1 MPFRR
6 YLPYCLLFGG
16 LCLCFAPEAGAA
28 GAAGAAD
35 AKALATKAKAALR
48 AAENTRDQAVI
59 KAKLDEARGLIDQ
72 VRAAD
77 PKYGELSVMESKYR
91 YLGGGLKASE
101 AQTAKAQADASID
114 WVKVKQVIAD
124 WEALEKLTVEF
135 RQKTDRFF
143 PNDQNI
149 AYSKEQT
156 DAVLALVAD
165 VAKNDQPKIL
175 AFLKTFTAKYGEPG
189 DATDRKMY
197 ELTPKD
203 PKKGMYDEANKRPD
217 LQPSRCYQELND
229 RLAWVKENPKLE
241 ARKIMSAVS
250 KMMESIDFIMDTE
263 RDKHFAEAEA
273 ELARALRFSP
283 GDPEITKYLA
293 SLKTNRTK
301 SQADVKK
308 ALEAARFPAD
318 MTGFAGPG
326 KIPDL
331 AAATKTHFASAY
343 PKEKVLKVSVSGGW
357 VATKHNILGE
367 PIQWGLPVYCA
378 SQQSE
383 KDVCR
388 VFKMTVLTGI
398 GLGVAKAP
406 PFKDHWTGDSFRM
419 LISNL
424 K

>member
-16 LCLCFAPEAGAA
+16 LSLCFAPEAGAA
-28 GAAGAAD
+28 GAAET
-35 AKALATKAKAALR
+35 KALATKAKAALR
-48 AAENTRDQAVI
+48 AGENTNDQAVL
-59 KAKLDEARGLIDQ
+59 KAKLEEARSLIDQ
-72 VRAAD
+72 IKAAD
-77 PKYGELSVMESKYR
+77 PNYPELGVIENKYR
-91 YLGGGLKASE
+91 YLGGGLKASQE
-101 AQTAKAQADASID
+101 QTSKAQAEASID

-124 WEALEKLTVEF
+124 WEALEKMTLEF
-135 RQKTDRFF
+135 RKKTDRFF

-165 VAKNDQPKIL
+165 VAKNDQPRIL

-217 LQPSRCYQELND
+217 ELPSRCHQELID
-229 RLAWVKENPKLE
+229 RLTWVRENPKLE
-241 ARKIMSAVS
+241 AKRIMRDVS
-250 KMMESIDFIMDTE
+250 QMMDNIDFIMDTE
-263 RDKHFAEAEA
+263 RDKRFAENEA
-273 ELARALRFSP
+273 ELGRALRFSP

-293 SLKTNRTK
+293 GLKANRTK

-308 ALEAARFPAD
+308 ALETARFPGNVV
-318 MTGFAGPG
+318 GFAGPG

-331 AAATKTHFASAY
+331 AAAARTYFAAAY
-343 PKEKVLKVSVSGGW
+343 PKEKLLLVSVSGGW

>member
-1 MPFRR
+1 MPLRR
-6 YLPYCLLFGG
+6 YLPYCLLLGG
-16 LCLCFAPEAGAA
+16 LSLCFAPETGAV
-28 GAAGAAD
+28 GAAD

-48 AAENTRDQAVI
+48 AAENSNDQAVI
-59 KAKLDEARGLIDQ
+59 KTKLEEARGLIDQ
-72 VRAAD
+72 IKAAD
-77 PKYGELSVMESKYR
+77 PKYPELAVMENKYR
-91 YLGGGLKASE
+91 YLGGGLKASQE
-101 AQTAKAQADASID
+101 QTAQAQAQASID
-114 WVKVKQVIAD
+114 WAKVKQVVAD
-124 WEALEKLTVEF
+124 WEALEKMTMEF
-135 RQKTDRFF
+135 RKKTERFF

-149 AYSKEQT
+149 SYSREQT
-156 DAVLALVAD
+156 DEVLALAAD

-175 AFLKTFTAKYGEPG
+175 AFLKTFTAKYGQPG
-189 DATDRKMY
+189 EATDRKII

-217 LQPSRCYQELND
+217 QQPSRCYQELND
-229 RLAWVKENPKLE
+229 RLVWVKENPKLE
-241 ARKIMSAVS
+241 ARKIMGSVS
-250 KMMESIDFIMDTE
+250 QTMENIDFIMDTE
-263 RDKHFAEAEA
+263 RDKRFAGAEA

-283 GDPEITKYLA
+283 GDAEITKYLA
-293 SLKTNRTK
+293 GLKASRTR

-318 MTGFAGPG
+318 MAGFAGPG

-331 AAATKTHFASAY
+331 AAAAKAHFASAY
-343 PKEKVLKVSVSGGW
+343 PKEKVLKISVSGGW
-357 VATKHNILGE
+357 VPTKHNILGE

-406 PFKDHWTGDSFRM
+406 PFTDHWTGDSYRM
-419 LISNL
+419 LIANL

>member
-1 MPFRR
+1 MPFHR
-6 YLPYCLLFGG
+6 YLSHLFLLGCIM
-16 LCLCFAPEAGAA
+16 LSFASGTY
-28 GAAGAAD
+28 AAD

-48 AAENTRDQAVI
+48 AAENSNDQAVI

-77 PKYGELSVMESKYR
+77 PKYGELSAMESKYR

-114 WVKVKQVIAD
+114 WAKVKQVIAD
-124 WEALEKLTVEF
+124 WEALDKLTVEF
-135 RQKTDRFF
+135 RQKTERFF

-149 AYSKEQT
+149 SYSKEQT
-156 DAVLALVAD
+156 DQVLALAAEVAR
-165 VAKNDQPKIL
+165 NDQPKIL
-175 AFLKTFTAKYGEPG
+175 SFLKTFTAKYGQPSE
-189 DATDRKMY
+189 ATDRKIV

-217 LQPSRCYQELND
+217 QQPSRCYQELND

-241 ARKIMSAVS
+241 ARKIMSSVS
-250 KMMESIDFIMDTE
+250 QMMENIDFIMDTE
-263 RDKHFAEAEA
+263 RDKRFAEAEA
-273 ELARALRFSP
+273 EIARALRFSP

-293 SLKTNRTK
+293 GLKANRTR

-318 MTGFAGPG
+318 MAGFSGPG
-326 KIPDL
+326 KITDL
-331 AAATKTHFASAY
+331 AAAARTYFASAY
-343 PKEKVLKVSVSGGW
+343 PKEKVLKVSVSGNW
-357 VATKHNILGE
+357 SATKHNILGE

-406 PFKDHWTGDSFRM
+406 PFTDHWTGDSYRM
-419 LISNL
+419 LIGNV

>member
-1 MPFRR
+1 MPLRR

-16 LCLCFAPEAGAA
+16 LSLCFAPEA

-48 AAENTRDQAVI
+48 AAENTNDQTVL
-59 KAKLDEARGLIDQ
+59 KAKLEEARGLIDQ
-72 VRAAD
+72 IKAAD
-77 PKYGELSVMESKYR
+77 PKYPELGVIENKYR
-91 YLGGGLKASE
+91 YLGGGLKASQE
-101 AQTAKAQADASID
+101 QTAKAQAEASID
-114 WVKVKQVIAD
+114 WAKVKQVIAD
-124 WEALEKLTVEF
+124 WEALEKLTVDF
-135 RQKTDRFF
+135 RQKTERFF

-149 AYSKEQT
+149 AYSSDQT
-156 DAVLALVAD
+156 DAVLALAAD
-165 VAKNDQPKIL
+165 VARNDQPKIL
-175 AFLKTFTAKYGEPG
+175 AFLKTFTAKYGQPG
-189 DATDRKMY
+189 EATDHKII

-217 LQPSRCYQELND
+217 QQPSRCYQELND

-241 ARKIMSAVS
+241 ARKIMSSVS
-250 KMMESIDFIMDTE
+250 QTMENIDFIMDTE
-263 RDKHFAEAEA
+263 RDKRFAGAEAEIT
-273 ELARALRFSP
+273 RALRFSP
-283 GDPEITKYLA
+283 GDAEITKYLA
-293 SLKTNRTK
+293 GLKANRTK
-301 SQADVKK
+301 SQADVKM
-308 ALEAARFPAD
+308 ALEAARFPGD
-318 MTGFAGPG
+318 MAGFAGPG

-331 AAATKTHFASAY
+331 AAATRTYFASAY
-343 PKEKVLKVSVSGGW
+343 PREKLLKVSVSGGW

-378 SQQSE
+378 SQQNE

-406 PFKDHWTGDSFRM
+406 PFTDHWTGDSYRM
-419 LISNL
+419 LIGNL